1 MKCNRR
7 RISRFMA
14 IIAVMFISSPL
25 HSDDH
30 ETHHRRLYHKLY
42 EWTEYKPSKPQQIP
56 HTMHRAGHSDQI
68 SSSASN
74 AKPGSVM
81 GYPVG
86 GGAAFGK
93 RHGPSL
99 DEGTWGWDS
108 TGTTLLPR
116 SVWLGFSHRQRYQ
129 GGTGSYATDKTRKK
143 R

>member
-1 MKCNRR
+1 V
-7 RISRFMA
+7 I
-14 IIAVMFISSPL
+14 
-25 HSDDH
+25 
-30 ETHHRRLYHKLY
+30 
-42 EWTEYKPSKPQQIP
+42 
-56 HTMHRAGHSDQI
+56 
-68 SSSASN
+68 
-74 AKPGSVM
+74 

-93 RHGPSL
+93 GHGPML

>member
-7 RISRFMA
+7 RISKFMA

-25 HSDDH
+25 YSDDH
-30 ETHHRRLYHKLY
+30 ETEHRRLYHKLF

-56 HTMHRAGHSDQI
+56 HTMHRAGHPDQI
-68 SSSASN
+68 SSRASN
-74 AKPGSVM
+74 AKPGSVI

-86 GGAAFGK
+86 GGVAFGK
-93 RHGPSL
+93 GYGPML

-116 SVWLGFSHRQRYQ
+116 SVWLGFSHGQKYQ
-129 GGTGSYATDKTRKK
+129 GGTGSYASDKTRKK
-143 R
+143 

>member
-1 MKCNRR
+1 MKCKRR
-7 RISRFMA
+7 RISKFIA

-42 EWTEYKPSKPQQIP
+42 EWKEYKPFKPQQIP
-56 HTMHRAGHSDQI
+56 HTMHRAGHPDQI
-68 SSSASN
+68 SSRASN
-74 AKPGSVM
+74 AKPGSVI

-93 RHGPSL
+93 GHGPSL

-143 R
+143 